1 MIIKIGQGV
10 RAHELSTC
18 SRRGARR
25 TRPSTL
31 PCAWWHS
38 LRQRSCTVLTNA
50 DMASH
55 GTCWTVAPGLGAL
68 HAARKFA
75 RCARVEA
82 PSLWFVVGQRRKL
95 TMVWMA
101 ADACVPCR
109 NASRWLQ
116 ARLWIM
122 SRQCRDDTQREGA
135 CGDAAAESFYNDVS
149 NNSLQREYVTPSNA
163 LRMLIVR
170 RGY

>member
-1 MIIKIGQGV
+1 MTIKIGQGV

-38 LRQRSCTVLTNA
+38 LGQRSCTVLTNA

-55 GTCWTVAPGLGAL
+55 GTCWAVAPGTGAL

-82 PSLWFVVGQRRKL
+82 PSLWFVVGQRRKR

-122 SRQCRDDTQREGA
+122 SRQCRDDTQRVGA
-135 CGDAAAESFYNDVS
+135 CGDAAAESFCTS
-149 NNSLQREYVTPSNA
+149 PGRPLSTRPCAGAAT
-163 LRMLIVR
+163 
-170 RGY
+170 